1 MKADWRP
8 FFWEPVA
15 GTGERLMAGVV
26 LYYGGE
32 WFARRLLRDDVFDCL
47 FGKAAANPKRLVDEA
62 LEHCLGLARAGG
74 VAAIGQLQEPVLGLH
89 PGVLRCTE
97 AVSVGDAI
105 RQAVLLHASMAQL
118 DGWDEV
124 EESDSP
130 APEEV
135 NRRFAT
141 EVREAVIAVR
151 PDLGRHFGQSAR
163 LVADGRPVRF
173 GYLSDTAVLHFSV
186 LHPVRQAASVRDARA
201 RLWELSRAREMAAL
215 HRAALVTWVPTD
227 DDPTV
232 GARQRAALRDNKV
245 EIERE
250 ADSVKMRLHAVASI
264 DEARARVLETVE

>member
-1 MKADWRP
+1 
-8 FFWEPVA
+8 
-15 GTGERLMAGVV
+15 MAGVV
-26 LYYGGE
+26 IRYDGN
-32 WFARRLLRDDVFDCL
+32 WSAKRMLRDDVLDCL
-47 FGKAAANPKRLVDEA
+47 FGKAAANPRRLIDDA
-62 LEHCLGLARAGG
+62 LDHCLELARAGG
-74 VAAIGQLQEPVLGLH
+74 VEAISQLREPILGLY

-97 AVSVGDAI
+97 AVSVGDAL
-105 RQAVLLHASMAQL
+105 RQAVLLYASMAQL

-135 NRRFAT
+135 NKRFAT

-163 LVADGRPVRF
+163 LVTGGRPVKF

-201 RLWELSRAREMAAL
+201 RLWELSRARELAEL
-215 HRAALVTWVPTD
+215 NRAALVTWVPTD

-232 GARQRAALRDNKV
+232 GARQRTALRDNKD

-264 DEARARVLETVE
+264 DEARARVLETVG